1 MKIAGCSFVG
11 KCPAVQ
17 RPADLYLKT
26 SRSGILMKIVSL
38 FALSILY
45 IPIQCPDPSPPDQVH
60 GNPYNYKEYKKEK
73 RLTQQTL
80 ADQIDVTSSVISK
93 WENGKGF
100 PDI

>member
-1 MKIAGCSFVG
+1 MGMYTDIHPVLEC
-11 KCPAVQ
+11 
-17 RPADLYLKT
+17 DLNQLVDKRSTLK
-26 SRSGILMKIVSL
+26 L
-38 FALSILY
+38 FARSLLY
-45 IPIQCPDPSPPDQVH
+45 ILIQLLDLSPPDQVH